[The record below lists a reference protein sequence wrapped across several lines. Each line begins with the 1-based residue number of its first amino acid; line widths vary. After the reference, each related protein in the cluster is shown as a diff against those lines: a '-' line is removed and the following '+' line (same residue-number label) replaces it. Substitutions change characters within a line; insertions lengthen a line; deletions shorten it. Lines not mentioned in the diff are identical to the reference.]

1 LADELGT
8 VRRFREDRLQQDM
21 NIRVPGE
28 RRQRTRLC
36 GQALRQLTDI
46 DQRLDACLL
55 TFQAGA
61 PELAALLIEVESVQ
75 LPIETGQFQLCLS

>member
-1 LADELGT
+1 
-8 VRRFREDRLQQDM
+8 M
-21 NIRVPGE
+21 KIRVPGE
-28 RRQRTRLC
+28 GRQRTRLC

-75 LPIETGQFQLCLS
+75 LPIETVNSSCAFRSVSMLSMGCASFG